1 MPTDTAEEQTVTDS
15 DETSD
20 ESEIETLFEE
30 DEIIQKESELEE
42 EIPQE

>member
-30 DEIIQKESELEE
+30 DEIIQKESESEE